1 MKRNEC
7 KEKEYAKSEE
17 GGTEGTRNKAMRYLL
32 AEKQTLR
39 WRFAGFGW
47 ISESSVGCM
56 WSEESMEAEEN
67 RRIQNKTKQ
76 DMESELK
83 HGMHSVSYQLY
94 IKHDIVFS
102 KYAPIPTIVHIHN
115 QTSLQ
120 IRLWYKRAYL
130 CMYGWMYGCMYV
142 CMYLS
147 IDEIIERE

>member
-76 DMESELK
+76 IREKKREGEEERFPAFAKTFVSSFFVLVFVPLSLSHSLSDHVIPSEFTK
-83 HGMHSVSYQLY
+83 ENSTH
-94 IKHDIVFS
+94 
-102 KYAPIPTIVHIHN
+102 
-115 QTSLQ
+115 
-120 IRLWYKRAYL
+120 
-130 CMYGWMYGCMYV
+130 
-142 CMYLS
+142 
-147 IDEIIERE
+147 